1 MHDEDQF
8 QSYCNKVFA
17 GWDFCI
23 TDLNAARLKH
33 RSLLY
38 ELQVSNCFIFF
49 TITICYLSI
58 YTYFGF
64 FLFFFFTKKEK
75 CIIIQIVE

>member
-1 MHDEDQF
+1 MHGVNQF

-38 ELQVSNCFIFF
+38 ELQVSNFF
-49 TITICYLSI
+49 SFSTITICYI
-58 YTYFGF
+58 YR
-64 FLFFFFTKKEK
+64 LKKEK